1 MPRTRDDVTGG
12 IPPETPMRLL
22 FEASNLNG
30 LELKNRIVRSAT
42 WTGMADASGRCTRRL
57 VGYYERLARGGVG
70 LIVTGHT
77 YVTKDGQAAP
87 RQLGIDTDE
96 AVPALRELTEAVHRQ
111 GGRIVMQLSHAGTYA
126 APSCGGFAIAAV
138 SAGAR
143 HGDARTRELTPAS
156 IERIVEAFAAGA
168 RRAAAAGFDGVQ
180 VHAAHGYLLS
190 QFLSPAYNL
199 RADEYGGE
207 LENRARPLVAVIR
220 RIRAVVGGRFPLL
233 VKLNSQDFLEGGL
246 AEAESLEVGAML
258 EREGVA
264 AIEISGGTRESGKFR
279 STRTGI
285 VAERDEAYFERAA
298 REFKRRLQ
306 IPIALVGGIRR
317 HETAVRLLSTGAADY
332 VAMSRPFIAE
342 PHFVARWRSG
352 DTAMVACVSEN
363 ACLAQGLNGT
373 GIRCSR
379 QERWLQPR
387 SAV

>member
-1 MPRTRDDVTGG
+1 
-12 IPPETPMRLL
+12 
-22 FEASNLNG
+22 
-30 LELKNRIVRSAT
+30 
-42 WTGMADASGRCTRRL
+42 
-57 VGYYERLARGGVG
+57 
-70 LIVTGHT
+70 
-77 YVTKDGQAAP
+77 
-87 RQLGIDTDE
+87 
-96 AVPALRELTEAVHRQ
+96 
-111 GGRIVMQLSHAGTYA
+111 MQLSHAGAYA
-126 APSCGGFAIAAV
+126 VPSCSGFAVAAV

-233 VKLNSQDFLEGGL
+233 VKLNSQDFLE
-246 AEAESLEVGAML
+246 VGAML
-258 EREGVA
+258 EREGVD
-264 AIEISGGTRESGKFR
+264 AIEISGGTRESGKFK

-285 VAERDEAYFERAA
+285 AAERDEAYFERAA

-342 PHFVARWRSG
+342 PDFVARWRSG

-363 ACLAQGLNGT
+363 ACLAQGLNGA

-379 QERWLQPR
+379 QERWLRPR
-387 SAV
+387 SAF